1 MPSVTFVV
9 EDEQVVRM
17 LRAADEAVRELPERL
32 AEMVAEEATEESR
45 SRGITWRARTEPDLA
60 AEAEQWWAHFLA
72 RGTSPHGPRRA
83 ERLRLVLEG
92 GEVAWA
98 REVSGVRA
106 DPFHERAVSRA
117 RSRLEGLARE
127 VLDGAA
133 G

>member
-17 LRAADEAVRELPERL
+17 LRDAADGLRELSARL
-32 AEMVAEEATEESR
+32 AEMVAEVATEESR
-45 SRGITWRARTEPDLA
+45 SRGITWRPRTDPDLA
-60 AEAEQWWAHFLA
+60 AVAEQWWAHFLA
-72 RGTSPHGPRRA
+72 RGTRPHGPRRA
-83 ERLRLVLEG
+83 ERLRLVLDG

-106 DPFHERAVSRA
+106 DPFHERAVERA
-117 RSRLEGLARE
+117 RSRLEELARE
-127 VLDGAA
+127 VLDASA